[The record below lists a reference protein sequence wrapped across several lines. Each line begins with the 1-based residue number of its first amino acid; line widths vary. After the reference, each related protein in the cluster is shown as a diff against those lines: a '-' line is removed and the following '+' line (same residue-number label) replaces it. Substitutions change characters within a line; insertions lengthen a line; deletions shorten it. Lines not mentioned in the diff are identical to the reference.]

1 MLSVPLPASQSRDQV
16 SSAAGSSGALLAKQ
30 RSFDVAENREG
41 GTYGFSGHENRPS
54 SRQKSQS
61 QQPLPT
67 PLARS
72 YSFMQRRE
80 KYHQYQD
87 EDDSM
92 HEKYFLGTPGS
103 GGGGGSSSGGGGCS
117 SGGGIGV
124 GKNELCWKT
133 SGVNMYICVQCSS
146 IPAFFV
152 VELKVHCH

>member
-1 MLSVPLPASQSRDQV
+1 
-16 SSAAGSSGALLAKQ
+16 
-30 RSFDVAENREG
+30 VAENREG
-41 GTYGFSGHENRPS
+41 GTYGFSGHENHPT

-92 HEKYFLGTPGS
+92 HEKYFLRTPSSGVGGS
-103 GGGGGSSSGGGGCS
+103 GSGGGGCS

-124 GKNELCWKT
+124 GKDKLCWKT
-133 SGVNMYICVQCSS
+133 LDVRNVIVFQLF
-146 IPAFFV
+146 FFV
-152 VELKVHCH
+152 VLLKVHCHHLYSDVF

>member
-1 MLSVPLPASQSRDQV
+1 M
-16 SSAAGSSGALLAKQ
+16 
-30 RSFDVAENREG
+30 AENREG
-41 GTYGFSGHENRPS
+41 GTYSFTGHENHPT

-61 QQPLPT
+61 HQPLPT

-92 HEKYFLGTPGS
+92 HEKYFLRTPSS
-103 GGGGGSSSGGGGCS
+103 GGGGSGGGGGGCS

-124 GKNELCWKT
+124 GKNKLCWKT
-133 SGVNMYICVQCSS
+133 LDVNIYICMQCYC
-146 IPAFFV
+146 IPAFSM
-152 VELKVHCH
+152 VELKVHCHQLYSGVF